1 MESRFRFFVGFFLI
15 LTFCANSNSLDSLRL
30 ETRDGRNFI
39 IHEVEQ
45 GETLY
50 SISRRYGANLSEV
63 VRLNSLEGS
72 RIELGQML
80 EILTT
85 KSAPAKKQEA
95 TPDQLHVVAAKET
108 LYGISKK
115 YGVTIDE
122 LKNWNG
128 LPDNTLSLGQSL
140 IVKKGTKVEEVKKP
154 VEVVK
159 PVEKPVVEKPVETK
173 VETKQV
179 TETKAPVKDEFTI
192 YIVQT
197 GDVLESIARRF
208 NVRVDSIV
216 IWNGMKNTYISIG
229 QKLKIKGE
237 LDTLLQTVEEPAQR
251 TEYSKVK
258 KQVDQSGFTRITE
271 EGVAKKIEEITDT
284 EKYLALHR
292 TLKIGTLVEVRNLMN
307 NKKIFVR
314 IVGKLPETGLNENT
328 LIRMSPICFKT
339 LGIIDPLT
347 RVEISYY
354 EE

>member
-1 MESRFRFFVGFFLI
+1 MESRFSFFIVFFLI
-15 LTFCANSNSLDSLRL
+15 LTFGANSNALDSLRL

-50 SISRRYGANLSEV
+50 GISRRYGANLSEV

-80 EILTT
+80 EIPTT
-85 KSAPAKKQEA
+85 KSASAKKPEA

-115 YGVTIDE
+115 YAVTIDE
-122 LKNWNG
+122 IKTWNG

-159 PVEKPVVEKPVETK
+159 PSEEKPVETK
-173 VETKQV
+173 METTQV
-179 TETKAPVKDEFTI
+179 TETKAPVKDDFTI
-192 YIVQT
+192 YFVQT

-237 LDTLLQTVEEPAQR
+237 PDTLYQTLEEPVHQ

-271 EGVAKKIEEITDT
+271 EGVAKKIEEIADT

-292 TLKIGTLVEVRNLMN
+292 TMKIGTLVEVRNLMN

-328 LIRMSPICFKT
+328 LIRLSPICFKT
-339 LGIIDPLT
+339 LGIIDSLT